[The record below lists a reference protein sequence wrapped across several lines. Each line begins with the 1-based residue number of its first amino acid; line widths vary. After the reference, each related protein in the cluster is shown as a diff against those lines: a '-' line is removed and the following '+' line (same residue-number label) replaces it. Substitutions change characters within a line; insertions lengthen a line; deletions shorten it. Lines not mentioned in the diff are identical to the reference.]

1 MEHGQTMKALRL
13 ALATALAA
21 FSLWAADVTGKWTAE
36 MQGPGG
42 NTRTVTMNL
51 KADGNKLTGTVSGG
65 RGGEA
70 EISDGKVDGNDL
82 SFSVVREFNGNKMAS
97 TYKGKMDGDVI
108 HFTMKMEGGNMG
120 NMGERQFD
128 AKRAS

>member
-1 MEHGQTMKALRL
+1 MKFVRAAL
-13 ALATALAA
+13 ALSFAA
-21 FSLWAADVTGKWTAE
+21 FSLWAADLTGKWTAE

-51 KADGNKLTGTVSGG
+51 KADGSKLTGTVTGG

-82 SFSVVREFNGNKMAS
+82 SFSVVREFNGNKMTS
-97 TYKGKMDGDVI
+97 SYKGKMDGDVI
-108 HFTMKMEGGNMG
+108 HFNMKMEGGPMG
-120 NMGERQFD
+120 NMPERQFD
-128 AKRAS
+128 AKKAS

>member
-1 MEHGQTMKALRL
+1 MKSLRVL
-13 ALATALAA
+13 LATSLAT
-21 FSLWAADVTGKWTAE
+21 FCLWAADATGKWTAE

-51 KADGNKLTGTVSGG
+51 KADGNKLTGTVNGG

-82 SFSVVREFNGNKMAS
+82 SFTVVREFNGNKMTS
-97 TYKGKMDGDVI
+97 TYTGKLDGDAI
-108 HFTMKMEGGNMG
+108 HFNINMEGGQIG
-120 NMGERQFD
+120 NILAREL
-128 AKRAS
+128 

>member
-1 MEHGQTMKALRL
+1 MKALRL
-13 ALATALAA
+13 VLATSFAA
-21 FSLWAADVTGKWTAE
+21 FSLWAADPTGKWTAE

-51 KADGNKLTGTVSGG
+51 KADGSKLTGTVSGG

-82 SFSVVREFNGNKMAS
+82 SFSVLREFNGNKMTS
-97 TYKGKMDGDVI
+97 TYKGKLEGDVI
-108 HFTMKMEGGNMG
+108 HFNMKMEGGPMG
-120 NMGERQFD
+120 NMPERQFD
-128 AKRAS
+128 AKKAS

>member
-1 MEHGQTMKALRL
+1 MKSVRVMVAMS
-13 ALATALAA
+13 LAA
-21 FSLWAADVTGKWTAE
+21 VCLWAADATGKWTAE

-51 KADGNKLTGTVSGG
+51 KADASKLTGTVTGG

-82 SFSVVREFNGNKMAS
+82 SFSVVREFNGNKVTS
-97 TYKGKMDGDVI
+97 TYKGKLDGDVI
-108 HFTMKMEGGNMG
+108 HFNMKMEGGPMG
-120 NMGERQFD
+120 NMPERQFD